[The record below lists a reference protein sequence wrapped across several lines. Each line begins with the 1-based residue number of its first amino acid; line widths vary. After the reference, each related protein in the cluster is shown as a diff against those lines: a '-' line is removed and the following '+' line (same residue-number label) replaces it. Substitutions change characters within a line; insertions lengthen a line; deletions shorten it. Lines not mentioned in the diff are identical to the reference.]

1 MKIKNSQLIKV
12 FLLTFVFFLL
22 VGFKNDLHLEDINTI
37 IYKSGTIN
45 YNETWVTGNIYV
57 VNGDLTISSGI
68 RVTVQKGVIIKVDS
82 NKRIIVNGSIRFNG
96 TTAQPIY
103 VTSLKDDTV
112 GGDTNGDGSA
122 SAPAPGDW
130 AHIRYN
136 NESVDSENIIDNAIM
151 RFGGFYEYNYPDYY
165 GVIRIYSA
173 SPTIKNSLITQNS
186 GYAISASIDS
196 FPIVQNNTLTLNGGN
211 GIEIREGTL
220 STPSPIA
227 YRWSNTSTAYA
238 ITGEIT
244 IGSGTTLIIDPGV
257 VVKLDDN
264 CRIIVDGA
272 LKVLGTSS
280 QKINITS
287 LKDDT
292 VGGDTNGDG
301 SASAPVPGDWGSIWY
316 SDSSAD
322 SENIIDNTIIRF
334 GGFYEHNYPDYYGV
348 IRIYSASP
356 TIKNNV
362 ISNNNIGISTVGQ
375 SNPTIQHNSIYLN
388 ENFGLKNEE
397 ATVNI
402 NAINNWWGH
411 SSGPYNATSNPSGQ
425 GNAVSDHVI
434 FSPWLHEPP
443 F

>member
-136 NESVDSENIIDNAIM
+136 NESVDSENIIDNAII
-151 RFGGFYEYNYPDYY
+151 RFGGFYDAYYDSY